1 MDYIEFFKNLFLIAF
16 GVCAGLILAF
26 RLVWPRIEALIIK
39 TKMLDKKMS
48 EQKGST
54 GGEREQLKAGAYER
68 LLLFTSRIEP
78 RNLIARHLEDNQH
91 VRTLQLRLIQEV
103 ENEFQ
108 YNFTQQ
114 LYVSADAW
122 EAVRLLKENTVILLN
137 DAMKDHTDTQ
147 EVYAEEV
154 LKFLSTLRPDPYQ
167 TTQLILKQEANQ

>member
-26 RLVWPRIEALIIK
+26 RLVWPKIEALIIK
-39 TKMLDKKMS
+39 TKMLDKKMTD
-48 EQKGST
+48 QKGSAT
-54 GGEREQLKAGAYER
+54 GEREHLKAGAYER
-68 LLLFTSRIEP
+68 LLLFTGRIEP
-78 RNLIARHLEDNQH
+78 RNLIARHLEENQN
-91 VRTLQLRLIQEV
+91 VRTLHLRLIQEV

-137 DAMKDHTDTQ
+137 KALNDATDTQ
-147 EVYAEEV
+147 EAYAEEV

-167 TTQLILKQEANQ
+167 TAQLILKQEANR

>member
-26 RLVWPRIEALIIK
+26 RLVWPKIEALIIK
-39 TKMLDKKMS
+39 TKMLNKKMS
-48 EQKGST
+48 DQKGSAI
-54 GGEREQLKAGAYER
+54 GEREHLKAGAYER
-68 LLLFTSRIEP
+68 LLLFTGRIEP
-78 RNLIARHLEDNQH
+78 RNLIARHLEENQN
-91 VRTLQLRLIQEV
+91 VRTLHLRLIQEV

-137 DAMKDHTDTQ
+137 KALNDATDTQ
-147 EVYAEEV
+147 EAYAEEV

-167 TTQLILKQEANQ
+167 TAQLILKQEANR